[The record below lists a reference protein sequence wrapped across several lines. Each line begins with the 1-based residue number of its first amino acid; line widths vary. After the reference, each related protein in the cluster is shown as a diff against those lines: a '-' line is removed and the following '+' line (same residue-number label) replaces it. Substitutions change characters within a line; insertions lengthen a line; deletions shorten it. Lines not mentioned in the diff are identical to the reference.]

1 MAEAE
6 FTTLEAQEPEEPD
19 KEAPTKPTD
28 VKVDAKTEDSITISW
43 TASTDNVGV
52 KGYKIL
58 VDGMEKANVTEGTT
72 CTITGLEPGTE
83 YKIVVIAYDAM
94 NSTAPSDV
102 LTVSTLPESGEE
114 PGKDPEVKPED
125 KPSKDPAKEEDKAVQ
140 TGDAA
145 DFSVWAAA
153 LLVSAG
159 AVIAVRMR
167 KKES

>member
-1 MAEAE
+1 
-6 FTTLEAQEPEEPD
+6 
-19 KEAPTKPTD
+19 
-28 VKVDAKTEDSITISW
+28 
-43 TASTDNVGV
+43 
-52 KGYKIL
+52 
-58 VDGMEKANVTEGTT
+58 MEKANVTEGTT

-94 NSTAPSDV
+94 NSTASSDV

-114 PGKDPEVKPED
+114 PGEEPDKDPEVKPED